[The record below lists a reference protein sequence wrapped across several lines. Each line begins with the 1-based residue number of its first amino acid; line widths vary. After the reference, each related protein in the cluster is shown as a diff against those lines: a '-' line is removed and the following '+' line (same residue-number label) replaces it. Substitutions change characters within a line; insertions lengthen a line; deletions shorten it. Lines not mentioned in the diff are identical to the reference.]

1 MLIETMKPEDYGDVA
16 KIYQAGIETGVATFQ
31 TEVPNYEAWDAG
43 HLSVGRFVARE
54 NGKIIGWAALSP
66 VSSRCVYAGV
76 AELSVYVASEARGK
90 GVGKKLLAALIGEA
104 DAAGFWTLQA
114 GIIKENVASIALHES
129 CGFRVVGYRERLGQ
143 MPNGNWHDVVLVER
157 RKG

>member
-1 MLIETMKPEDYGDVA
+1 MLVETMKPQDYEEVA
-16 KIYQAGIETGVATFQ
+16 RIYQAGIDTGVATFQ
-31 TEVPNYEAWDAG
+31 TEASSYEVWDGG
-43 HLSVGRFVARE
+43 HLSAGRLVARE
-54 NGKIIGWAALSP
+54 NGKVIGWAALSP

-90 GVGKKLLAALIGEA
+90 GVGKKLLEALIREA
-104 DAAGFWTLQA
+104 DEAGFWTLQA
-114 GIIKENVASIALHES
+114 GIIKENVASIALHEA

>member
-1 MLIETMKPEDYGDVA
+1 MTIETMKPEDYAAVA
-16 KIYQAGIETGVATFQ
+16 DIYRSGIKTGVATFQ
-31 TEVPNYEAWDAG
+31 TEVPNYEAWDSG
-43 HLSVGRFVARE
+43 HLSVGRLVARE
-54 NGKIIGWAALSP
+54 NGEVIGWAALSP

-90 GVGKKLLAALIGEA
+90 GVGKRLLKALIEEA

-114 GIIKENVASIALHES
+114 GIIKENTASIALHEA
-129 CGFRVVGYRERLGQ
+129 CGFRIVGYREKLGQ

-157 RKG
+157 RR